1 MPWVK
6 LIILIS
12 LQYHPSYF
20 PPEAGSQIH
29 MEHTITALWLSPVQG
44 PCCNNPCSEGYL
56 GYPFPL
62 EVQLLICPCSPYFSI
77 DSHCWCLRPHL
88 LPCLELAETKGTVF
102 GVNLTWTQNHPPQL
116 QAPASIQINTLQTVL
131 SLSFFH
137 YKILYFLPFAIEAH
151 IIKYPAVLFL
161 GQTKTQQKPASS
173 PSYAA
178 GWKTHRYTKMP
189 GQLKWVDAE

>member
-1 MPWVK
+1 M
-6 LIILIS
+6 
-12 LQYHPSYF
+12 F
-20 PPEAGSQIH
+20 
-29 MEHTITALWLSPVQG
+29 
-44 PCCNNPCSEGYL
+44 C
-56 GYPFPL
+56 
-62 EVQLLICPCSPYFSI
+62 FSI

-161 GQTKTQQKPASS
+161 GQTKTQQKTSPFPILWRRMENPDIRRCPANWSGWMQSS
-173 PSYAA
+173 FVDGGRQERQLHWNQQIFWQIACNIFIKLFRMLWFTRVHPPWIA
-178 GWKTHRYTKMP
+178 GEVNKSVWF
-189 GQLKWVDAE
+189 L

>member
-1 MPWVK
+1 M
-6 LIILIS
+6 
-12 LQYHPSYF
+12 F
-20 PPEAGSQIH
+20 
-29 MEHTITALWLSPVQG
+29 
-44 PCCNNPCSEGYL
+44 C
-56 GYPFPL
+56 
-62 EVQLLICPCSPYFSI
+62 FSI

-102 GVNLTWTQNHPPQL
+102 GVNLTWTQNHPLQL

-161 GQTKTQQKPASS
+161 GQTKTQQKTSLFPILCRRMENPQIHKDAWAVEVGGCRVALWMEGGRRDN
-173 PSYAA
+173 Y
-178 GWKTHRYTKMP
+178 TEINRYFDKLLATF
-189 GQLKWVDAE
+189 L